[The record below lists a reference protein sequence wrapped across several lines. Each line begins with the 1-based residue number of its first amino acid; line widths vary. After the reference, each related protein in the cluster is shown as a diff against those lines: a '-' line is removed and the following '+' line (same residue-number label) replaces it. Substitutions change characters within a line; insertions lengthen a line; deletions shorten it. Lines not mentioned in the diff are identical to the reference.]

1 MTRLR
6 VPEAIHEHLPAGD
19 YEVLYVRPAA
29 GVIQIARSLISVGQT
44 DKPEW
49 CSLQRHPGVRI
60 ECAHC
65 RDWFDVT
72 DIPIDEVGGWRCR
85 PCRGPRG

>member
-6 VPEAIHEHLPAGD
+6 VPKGFSEHMPGGD

-29 GVIQIARSLISVGQT
+29 GEIQLAPTRLSLGQK

-49 CSLQRHPGVRI
+49 GSLQRHAGVRI
-60 ECAHC
+60 ECVNC
-65 RDWFDVT
+65 RGWYEVR
-72 DIPIDEVGGWRCR
+72 DIPIDEVRGWRCS
-85 PCRGPRG
+85 PCSG

>member
-6 VPEAIHEHLPAGD
+6 VPDAFSDEMRAGE

-29 GVIQIARSLISVGQT
+29 GVIQVAPTRLSLGQK

-49 CSLQRHPGVRI
+49 GSLQRHPGVRI
-60 ECAHC
+60 ECANC
-65 RDWFDVT
+65 RDWFKVT
-72 DIPIDEVGGWRCR
+72 DIPIDEVRGWRCR
-85 PCRGPRG
+85 PCRGEPG